1 MTRSSQQLLQRL
13 AHRVDRINERIG
25 AAISWLTIAMVVLTF
40 MIVLMRYLL
49 DVGWIAV
56 QESVTYMHAMVFMLG
71 SAYTLKHEGHVRVDI
86 FYQKATL
93 RTRAWVDLLGSLILL
108 IPTMLFILYMSWDY
122 VSDSWMLLEDS
133 AETGG
138 LPAVFLLKG
147 NIVLLP
153 ILMIMQGL
161 AQAAHNA
168 LFLMGVE
175 TPSEAYHGPA
185 CGEPEVEQRLEVK

>member
-1 MTRSSQQLLQRL
+1 MSISSAQLLHRL
-13 AHRVDRINERIG
+13 AQRVDRINEWVG
-25 AAISWLTIAMVVLTF
+25 ATISWLTIAMVALTF
-40 MIVLMRYLL
+40 LIVLMRYLF
-49 DVGWIAV
+49 DSGWIAV

-86 FYQKATL
+86 FYQKASL
-93 RTRAWVDLLGSLILL
+93 RNRAWVDLLGSLFLL
-108 IPTMLFILYMSWDY
+108 LPTMLFILYMCWDY

-138 LPAVFLLKG
+138 LPAVFLLKS
-147 NIVLLP
+147 NMVLLP
-153 ILMIMQGL
+153 LLMVMQGL

-175 TPSEAYHGPA
+175 PPSEEYHGPA
-185 CGEPEVEQRLEVK
+185 CGDKEAEHPLEVK